1 MPQKTKIEKLKAL
14 VVKLEHKVSELKR
27 SNVVLSEEKR
37 ILDEIL
43 DRLPGTFYIWDDT
56 PTLIR
61 RNKKHDEITE
71 YSEEDYRDMSP
82 MDFFDKKDHAKVEA
96 ALEQVF
102 THGEST
108 VEATLVTKSGKKIPH
123 LYSAVRT
130 IIEGKP
136 VLMGFGVDIS
146 VQKQAEQRLRQAL
159 STIELLTDQLEAECD
174 YLGEEIKQIHDYE
187 NIIGDSE
194 VMQYVFY
201 SIGQIAPTDTTVFI
215 QGESGTGK
223 ELVARAIHHGSKRC
237 DLPLVK
243 VDCSALPENLIESEL
258 FGHEKG
264 AFTGAVE
271 KRIGRFE
278 LADNATIFLDEIGE
292 LPFELQKKLL
302 RVLQDGEYGRLGSS
316 KVRHT
321 NARVIVATNRNLEE
335 EVKKGLF
342 RKDLWY
348 RINVFPL
355 SVPPLRERNGDI
367 ELLANWI
374 INKVQRRL
382 GKQIREIPSDV
393 MNDLKAYSWPG
404 NVRELENIIERAVI
418 ITSGKRLRLAS
429 PLQSTEPKAAVPQNT
444 PMKPL
449 SEMEK
454 EYILQA
460 LEKSNWNISGKGG
473 AAELL
478 GLNASTLRGRMR
490 KHDICRPIL

>member
-1 MPQKTKIEKLKAL
+1 MPQKTEIEKLKAL
-14 VVKLEHKVSELKR
+14 VVRLEHKVSELNL
-27 SNVVLSEEKR
+27 SNVVLSEETR

-43 DRLPGTFYIWDDT
+43 DQLPGTFYIWDDT

-71 YSEEDYRDMSP
+71 YSEEDYRNMLP
-82 MDFFDKKDHAKVEA
+82 MDFFDKKEHAKVEA
-96 ALEQVF
+96 TLEQIF
-102 THGEST
+102 THGEAT

-123 LYSAVRT
+123 VYSAVRT
-130 IIEGKP
+130 TIGDKP
-136 VLMGFGVDIS
+136 VLMGFGIDIS
-146 VQKQAEQRLRQAL
+146 EQKQAEQRLRQAL
-159 STIELLTDQLEAECD
+159 STIELLTDQLEAECL
-174 YLGEEIKQIHDYE
+174 YLGEEIKLMHDYE
-187 NIIGDSE
+187 HIIGDSE

-201 SIGQIAPTDTTVFI
+201 SIEQIAPTDTTVFI

-223 ELVARAIHHGSKRC
+223 ELVARAIHHGSKRRE
-237 DLPLVK
+237 LPLIK

-264 AFTGAVE
+264 AFTGAAE

-292 LPFELQKKLL
+292 LPLELQKKLL
-302 RVLQDGEYGRLGSS
+302 RVLQDGEFERLGSS

-321 NARVIVATNRNLEE
+321 NTRVIAATNRDLEA
-335 EVKKGLF
+335 EVNKGLF

-374 INKVQRRL
+374 LNKVQRRL
-382 GKQIREIPSDV
+382 GKRIKEIPNDV

-404 NVRELENIIERAVI
+404 NVRELENVIERAVI

-429 PLQSTEPKAAVPQNT
+429 PLKTPEAKTVIPQNT
-444 PMKPL
+444 PMKSL
-449 SEMEK
+449 AEMERD
-454 EYILQA
+454 YILLA

-490 KHDICRPIL
+490 KHGINRSLL

>member
-1 MPQKTKIEKLKAL
+1 MPQKTEIEKLKAL
-14 VVKLEHKVSELKR
+14 VVKLEQKVSDLKR
-27 SNVVLSEEKR
+27 SNVVLSEEKN

-71 YSEEDYRDMSP
+71 YSEEDCRDMLP
-82 MDFFDKKDHAKVEA
+82 MDFFDKKDHDKVEA
-96 ALEQVF
+96 ALEQVLI
-102 THGEST
+102 HGEDT
-108 VEATLVTKSGKKIPH
+108 LEATLVTKSGKKIPH
-123 LYSAVRT
+123 VYSAVRT
-130 IIEGKP
+130 TIGDKP
-136 VLMGFGVDIS
+136 VLMGFGIDIS
-146 VQKQAEQRLRQAL
+146 EQKQAEQRLRQAL
-159 STIELLTDQLEAECD
+159 STIELLTEQLEAECV
-174 YLGEEIKQIHDYE
+174 YLGEEIKLMHDYE
-187 NIIGDSE
+187 HIIGDSE

-201 SIGQIAPTDTTVFI
+201 TIEQIAPTDTTVFI

-223 ELVARAIHHGSKRC
+223 ELVARAIHHGSKRRE
-237 DLPLVK
+237 LPLIK

-264 AFTGAVE
+264 SFTGAAE

-302 RVLQDGEYGRLGSS
+302 RVLQDGEYERLGSS

-321 NARVIVATNRNLEE
+321 NARVIAATNRDLEE
-335 EVKKGLF
+335 EVNKGLF

-355 SVPPLRERNGDI
+355 SVPPLRDRNGDI
-367 ELLANWI
+367 DLLANWI
-374 INKVQRRL
+374 LNKVQRRL
-382 GKQIREIPSDV
+382 GKRIKEIPNDV

-404 NVRELENIIERAVI
+404 NVRELENVIERAVI

-444 PMKPL
+444 PMKSL

-460 LEKSNWNISGKGG
+460 LKRTNWNIFGKGG

-490 KHDICRPIL
+490 KHDISRPLL